1 MRKTKT
7 SEQKLSQFYGYV
19 SLDNN
24 TKSFVQYF
32 KKYKEVIIKY
42 HVMKGAVRN
51 CELSKDN
58 DEFYNNSVEA
68 INKLIKLC
76 QNFKKID

>member
-1 MRKTKT
+1 MRKAKT
-7 SEQKLSQFYGYV
+7 FEQKVSQSYGYV